1 MDGCGV
7 SEGGG
12 ASHAL
17 LPLTNSGAVPT
28 VFVVKVICRRDSHQT
43 MTGLYGKQQ
52 ETGVSPVSTRSLPCT
67 MLCDYVIQ

>member
-7 SEGGG
+7 REGGG
-12 ASHAL
+12 AGHAL

-52 ETGVSPVSTRSLPCT
+52 EHGGQSCQHKVPSVYDAL
-67 MLCDYVIQ
+67 